1 MQKRWKFIFKMTKM
15 IYAFLFICIS
25 CIACSIFIDKIG
37 NVEVGNIRVRFN
49 PEFTDI
55 QKFDVPYPSNHE
67 DIELM
72 EKWLDS
78 IRDNRGSF
86 TYVTFAP
93 TEIELIFDNIRV
105 YFGKKN
111 LIIFTKNSN
120 YKYTQSLKKMDEL
133 DFKMKEYLRKII
145 EKEMEVRGY
154 SYSIDI

>member
-1 MQKRWKFIFKMTKM
+1 M
-15 IYAFLFICIS
+15 IYTFFLICIFCIS
-25 CIACSIFIDKIG
+25 CSVFIDKID
-37 NVEVGNIRVRFN
+37 NVEVGNIKVRFN
-49 PEFTDI
+49 SEFTDI
-55 QKFDVPYPSNHE
+55 QKFDVLYPSNQE
-67 DIELM
+67 DIEFM

-78 IRDNRGSF
+78 IRDDRGSF

-105 YFGKKN
+105 YFGEKN
-111 LIIFTKNSN
+111 LVIFTRDSN
-120 YKYTQSLKKMDEL
+120 YKYTQSFKKMGEL